1 MEEGG
6 EMSFSMI
13 PINPFPN
20 IQNNGPWEDLHAI
33 SGFQCQAHDAEGTAP
48 PTPPHTHSISEMSMI
63 TGTSVLSGSDL
74 GSRAFKLSL
83 LFITKQDNQH
93 FRSGSHGAEA
103 VMEKL
108 SSCLTESTLRR
119 EGGR

>member
-48 PTPPHTHSISEMSMI
+48 PTPPTHTLHLRDVYDNWNISP
-63 TGTSVLSGSDL
+63 
-74 GSRAFKLSL
+74 
-83 LFITKQDNQH
+83 
-93 FRSGSHGAEA
+93 
-103 VMEKL
+103 
-108 SSCLTESTLRR
+108 
-119 EGGR
+119 